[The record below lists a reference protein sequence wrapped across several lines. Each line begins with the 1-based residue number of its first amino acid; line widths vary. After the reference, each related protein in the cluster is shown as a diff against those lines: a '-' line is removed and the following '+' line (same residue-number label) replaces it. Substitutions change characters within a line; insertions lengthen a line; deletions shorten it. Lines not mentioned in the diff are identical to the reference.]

1 MRTLAQMHATTEV
14 GPPRQA
20 ELVAALREEMKA
32 LQRERLAL
40 LQAPPEP
47 EPYLYP

>member
-1 MRTLAQMHATTEV
+1 MRTLAQMHAAADQ
-14 GPPRQA
+14 GPRQA
-20 ELVAALREEMKA
+20 ELVATLREEMKA

-47 EPYLYP
+47 QPYLYP